1 MRIGAGLMKKGLLVS
16 NLDKRCAN
24 KKAIC
29 TPYDSRKKVDVKVRT
44 ILAILFA
51 PLIPAVI
58 WGVLISGFFYALFF
72 SYLSFVLV
80 GLPVIF
86 LLKRTNHYSL
96 IYMAFCGGFCG
107 IMSMNLILRAF
118 AMLLGSPT
126 TSLFDLNSSL
136 WGLGY
141 GSLVAIIY
149 WLIDAANIASK

>member
-1 MRIGAGLMKKGLLVS
+1 MK
-16 NLDKRCAN
+16 
-24 KKAIC
+24 I
-29 TPYDSRKKVDVKVRT
+29 RT
-44 ILAILFA
+44 IVALLLA

-58 WGVLISGFFYALFF
+58 WGVLISGFFYALFL

-80 GLPVIF
+80 GLPMIF

-107 IMSMNLILRAF
+107 ILSMNLILKVF
-118 AMLLGSPT
+118 AMLLGSAT

-141 GSLVAIIY
+141 GLLVAIIY
-149 WLIDAANIASK
+149 WLIDTASIDWTSQRNL

>member
-1 MRIGAGLMKKGLLVS
+1 
-16 NLDKRCAN
+16 
-24 KKAIC
+24 
-29 TPYDSRKKVDVKVRT
+29 VKVRT
-44 ILAILFA
+44 IVALLFA

-58 WGVLISGFFYALFF
+58 WGVLISGFFYALLF

-96 IYMAFCGGFCG
+96 IFMVLCGGFCG
-107 IMSMNLILRAF
+107 IMSMNLILRVF
-118 AMLLGSPT
+118 AMLLESAS
-126 TSLFDLNSSL
+126 TSFFDLNSSL

-149 WLIDAANIASK
+149 WLIDPEK